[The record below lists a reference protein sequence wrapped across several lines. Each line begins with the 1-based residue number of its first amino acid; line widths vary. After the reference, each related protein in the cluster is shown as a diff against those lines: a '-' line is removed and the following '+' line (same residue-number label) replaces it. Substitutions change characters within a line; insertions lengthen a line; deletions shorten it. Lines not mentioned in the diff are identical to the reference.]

1 MSGKKNIHEGHRQRL
16 KRKLLNSDDEEILP
30 HEALEAL
37 LFYALPQK
45 NTNEIAHELI
55 QRFGGISR
63 VFEANMS
70 DLMQVDGVKEHTAT
84 LLKLQTVIY
93 KMYLKDKYEVKN
105 EKLTPYSAGQFAI
118 KLFYGYTVEVLFAIM
133 LDAEFRLISWKKL
146 ATGTTNSTPVYTR
159 EVLAYAIETKAANV
173 ILAHN
178 HPNGMLIP
186 SAGDIKVTTEVERA
200 LAFANVALI
209 DHIIVADNKYTSVV
223 NEMGHINYVA
233 E

>member
-70 DLMQVDGVKEHTAT
+70 DLMQVGRSEGA
-84 LLKLQTVIY
+84 Y
-93 KMYLKDKYEVKN
+93 R
-105 EKLTPYSAGQFAI
+105 
-118 KLFYGYTVEVLFAIM
+118 
-133 LDAEFRLISWKKL
+133 DAF
-146 ATGTTNSTPVYTR
+146 
-159 EVLAYAIETKAANV
+159 KAAN
-173 ILAHN
+173 
-178 HPNGMLIP
+178 
-186 SAGDIKVTTEVERA
+186 
-200 LAFANVALI
+200 
-209 DHIIVADNKYTSVV
+209 DHIQDVPKGQI
-223 NEMGHINYVA
+223 
-233 E
+233 

>member
-84 LLKLQTVIY
+84 LLKLQTIIY
-93 KMYLKDKYEVKN
+93 KMYLKDKYEVK
-105 EKLTPYSAGQFAI
+105 K
-118 KLFYGYTVEVLFAIM
+118 
-133 LDAEFRLISWKKL
+133 
-146 ATGTTNSTPVYTR
+146 
-159 EVLAYAIETKAANV
+159 
-173 ILAHN
+173 
-178 HPNGMLIP
+178 
-186 SAGDIKVTTEVERA
+186 
-200 LAFANVALI
+200 I
-209 DHIIVADNKYTSVV
+209 D
-223 NEMGHINYVA
+223 
-233 E
+233 